1 MQHPVVFC
9 LPPLEL
15 SFSSP
20 PCVFFRSRVLPLH
33 PHRRVEEPDRRAV
46 HAADGSHGGQLQ
58 GSGLHPGSRGG
69 QRAEPAG
76 ERHHLSESGR
86 PTQSRCAQLR
96 LGWVKT
102 SVCLNKTKNKQ
113 MSRPCRESSVLRP
126 FNTDRSKVRK
136 LELEQIQF
144 LCLCFSLMRKASFL
158 TL

>member
-1 MQHPVVFC
+1 MHHPVVFC

-46 HAADGSHGGQLQ
+46 HATDGPHGGQLQ
-58 GSGLHPGSRGG
+58 RSGLHPGSRGG

-86 PTQSRCAQLR
+86 PTQSCCAQLR

-102 SVCLNKTKNKQ
+102 CVCINNMT
-113 MSRPCRESSVLRP
+113 RPCRKSSVLLP

-136 LELEQIQF
+136 LELEQSQF
-144 LCLCFSLMRKASFL
+144 LCLCF
-158 TL
+158 